1 MRFAA
6 GDKSLMADLE
16 KNFNSNDT
24 LQQMCRNELDLQ
36 KISTDK
42 HTLTNFDI
50 QEQQV
55 KLRKLHADADKAEA
69 QARKAEN
76 EAKAVLI
83 KAEADANK
91 TNADAEKIRFQT
103 KNIYSEERRKQLS
116 YIQTVD
122 NKAKI
127 SGPEQQLWKD
137 VAAEAK
143 NNLHNFVTQQPADGE
158 NPAETD

>member
-1 MRFAA
+1 MQFWC
-6 GDKSLMADLE
+6 KSSKE
-16 KNFNSNDT
+16 GSSYIYIYIYIYYINVVYRCIYNKY
-24 LQQMCRNELDLQ
+24 C
-36 KISTDK
+36 K
-42 HTLTNFDI
+42 LTN
-50 QEQQV
+50 
-55 KLRKLHADADKAEA
+55 AP
-69 QARKAEN
+69 
-76 EAKAVLI
+76 
-83 KAEADANK
+83 
-91 TNADAEKIRFQT
+91 EKIRFQT

-158 NPAETD
+158 NSAETDWCQY

>member
-1 MRFAA
+1 MTDNAEV
-6 GDKSLMADLE
+6 E
-16 KNFNSNDT
+16 K
-24 LQQMCRNELDLQ
+24 L
-36 KISTDK
+36 K
-42 HTLTNFDI
+42 
-50 QEQQV
+50 
-55 KLRKLHADADKAEA
+55 
-69 QARKAEN
+69 
-76 EAKAVLI
+76 
-83 KAEADANK
+83 ADANK

-103 KNIYSEERRKQLS
+103 KNVCSEERRKQLS

-137 VAAEAK
+137 VAAGAK